1 MRDATFFEKAHLR
14 ITFISQIKKTQFK
27 YLNNKN
33 KVCKTVMIAKH
44 EQGMAASLGVMERMS
59 SHLHAI
65 AKKWASKEEQAAV
78 S

>member
-1 MRDATFFEKAHLR
+1 
-14 ITFISQIKKTQFK
+14 
-27 YLNNKN
+27 
-33 KVCKTVMIAKH
+33 MIGKP